1 MKGEKNRGN
10 SVTGEPLFS
19 PRPEGGLK
27 KNLRWGGYKTA
38 LQRTIH
44 EVGKKNSGNPV
55 TGGLLFSPR
64 PEGGL
69 KKSAVGGY
77 KTALQ
82 RTIHEVGKKNS
93 GNPVTGE
100 PLFLYHRL
108 NNRGSAAHERSLP
121 P

>member
-1 MKGEKNRGN
+1 
-10 SVTGEPLFS
+10 VTGEPLFS

-27 KNLRWGGYKTA
+27 KSAVGGGYKTA

-69 KKSAVGGY
+69 KKSAVGG
-77 KTALQ
+77 L
-82 RTIHEVGKKNS
+82 
-93 GNPVTGE
+93 
-100 PLFLYHRL
+100 
-108 NNRGSAAHERSLP
+108 
-121 P
+121 